1 MSGVEASQSHLR
13 EAYDRTLAYV
23 GGVEASGLMKGH
35 VSGFWAEI
43 LAGRANYPSFEEML
57 SMRRGA
63 TYPMAERRNL
73 EDEEA
78 ELEYAR
84 AAHDVAS
91 KSVPAAFL
99 DGLEEPPF
107 GSPVQFDLGG
117 RRLSAN
123 CLVNAVTVH
132 SILETLRRAGIA
144 GRPLRILEIGA
155 GFGQAARMLIER
167 LDVRNYA
174 VCDLPEN
181 LFLSAF
187 YLQALFPEQTASFGG
202 GDAGLAFV
210 VPPHAARLAGPFDL
224 VLNSYSFQEMNRA
237 SVEEY
242 FSLAMR
248 TLADDGRFYSL
259 NSHGKDEIAWPSEYP
274 TGAFRIERLASP
286 RKFPFQLNA
295 TIPYELVLGLRR
307 QGDDGDPRVV
317 ADGLD
322 GIGCAFQL
330 GLDEELAELCERFAA
345 DSLDARQLA
354 WVEHLAG
361 LFRAPRISEKRAHAG
376 GLCASGVLPAV
387 SAYLAGCLAYATNEP
402 AEASHRLSD
411 ALPGLGASLARIHAT
426 AMLGTLAADG
436 SARNEARRLAE
447 ELAPHLAAQ
456 VADLGS
462 SRDAYA
468 PHIRAC
474 LRLEAHARTP
484 SGKIR
489 SSIRRIGRSIPM
501 ASR

>member
-1 MSGVEASQSHLR
+1 MTTGSPSLPRLR
-13 EAYDRTLAYV
+13 TAYDDARAYV
-23 GGVEASGLMKGH
+23 DSIDPAAMAGY

-43 LAGRANYPSFEEML
+43 LAGRANYPSFDEML

-63 TYPMAERRNL
+63 TYPMAERRDL

-78 ELEYAR
+78 ELEYAQ

-99 DGLEEPPF
+99 DELDEPSF
-107 GSPVQFDLGG
+107 GSPVQFDFGG

-132 SILETLRRAGIA
+132 GVLETLRRAGTA
-144 GRPLRILEIGA
+144 ERPLRILEIGA
-155 GFGQAARMLIER
+155 GFGQVARALIER
-167 LDVRNYA
+167 LDVRTYA

-187 YLQALFPEQTASFGG
+187 YLQALFPGRTASFGG

-210 VPPHAARLAGPFDL
+210 VPPHAAQLSKPFDL

-242 FSLAMR
+242 FSLAAR
-248 TLADDGRFYSL
+248 TLSRDGRFYSL

-295 TIPYELVLGLRR
+295 TIPYELDLSLRQEEARNDPGL
-307 QGDDGDPRVV
+307 VK
-317 ADGLD
+317 DGLD

-330 GLDEELAELCERFAA
+330 GLDEELEGFCERFTRG
-345 DSLDARQLA
+345 SLASNEVA

-361 LFRAPRISEKRAHAG
+361 LFRAPEVDQKRFHVG
-376 GLCASGVLPAV
+376 ELCASGVLPAA
-387 SAYLAGCLAYATNEP
+387 SAYLAGCLAYGTAELD
-402 AEASHRLSD
+402 EASRRLSD
-411 ALPGLGASLARIHAT
+411 ALPGLGGSLARIHAT

-447 ELAPHLAAQ
+447 ELAPHLAVQ
-456 VADLGS
+456 VADLAS

-474 LRLEAHARTP
+474 LRLEAHAPTP
-484 SGKIR
+484 SGRIR
-489 SSIRRIGRSIPM
+489 NSIRRIRRSIPM